1 MHCISDMGKDK
12 GKGGGGGGAK
22 GGDKGGKDKGGK
34 DDKKGGKEKGGAKE
48 KGGGSSSVNVRHIL
62 CEKQGKCLEALAKL
76 EAGEKFNEVASQ
88 YSEDKARSGGSLG
101 WKVRDIIL
109 SLTSHLYKLN
119 KILLDQR
126 IHGWPVSG
134 GCLRLASV
142 ESWQP
147 GVHEPP
153 CEDKLWLPHHHG
165 GGKEMMDFV
174 ISHLSPLLALG
185 PMVSS

>member
-1 MHCISDMGKDK
+1 MYFIFPILRQTNNLEYIFMSTSNRDITGLHCISEMGKDK

-34 DDKKGGKEKGGAKE
+34 DDKKGGKE

-101 WKVRDIIL
+101 WKVRDI
-109 SLTSHLYKLN
+109 K
-119 KILLDQR
+119 
-126 IHGWPVSG
+126 
-134 GCLRLASV
+134 ASD
-142 ESWQP
+142 
-147 GVHEPP
+147 
-153 CEDKLWLPHHHG
+153 C
-165 GGKEMMDFV
+165 
-174 ISHLSPLLALG
+174 
-185 PMVSS
+185 